1 MHVSLLNASW
11 CNLVSNSLCFIQ
23 PQFLF
28 SNPLKVRFSFTNS
41 GANVSVYSQQSI
53 HIWLQIAYTHNTHTH
68 EILQQV
74 WKMFLKKKKEL
85 KGHRTFNRLH
95 QKEIFCK
102 KLQQKMENGFVL
114 LYMLYVRSFLGS
126 HLFFVLE
133 IVT

>member
-1 MHVSLLNASW
+1 MHVSLLNRSG

-41 GANVSVYSQQSI
+41 GENVSVYSQQSI
-53 HIWLQIAYTHNTHTH
+53 HIWLQIAYTQNTHTH